1 MCATSRWF
9 QGWES
14 SPSERWNPLLLAA
27 ALSRQSEPK
36 PAPNLPQNVR
46 GKAAW
51 KPYNRSNMQPAF
63 STPFPEPLPAA
74 MPPLSGKPRHGV
86 PSWNPALHPG
96 QFFCNSR
103 TAIGLQFRCSETVSG
118 PVVAPNN
125 GNPNNTYPLLN
136 TRNQNCGADASAA
149 LHAETGKILS
159 GDWVGTTV
167 TGVLIRGFTVGGL
180 TASGVAEGAAVG
192 FAGRALYYGAK
203 GLLMG
208 ATTGGACAISTGITS
223 LYDNLT
229 TTGMDY

>member
-1 MCATSRWF
+1 MTGPPAVYDFLFRKYDPSAGRWLSPDPY
-9 QGWES
+9 GWGAADLS
-14 SPSERWNPLLLAA
+14 NP
-27 ALSRQSEPK
+27 QSINRYAYVGNK
-36 PAPNLPQNVR
+36 PLVFIDPLGLDGYNWAGGCL
-46 GKAAW
+46 W
-51 KPYNRSNMQPAF
+51 YDYSKPLGEL
-63 STPFPEPLPAA
+63 T
-74 MPPLSGKPRHGV
+74 
-86 PSWNPALHPG
+86 
-96 QFFCNSR
+96 NSV
-103 TAIGLQFRCSETVSG
+103 ETVTILITCGDIPGWTPGVSG
-118 PVVAPNN
+118 GGGAPGGGAGSGGGAPNN

-159 GDWVGTTV
+159 GDWVGTTA